1 MNQLELCVLNSNQV
15 LPHEHYDTNRVAKLS
30 EGLKKANILRNP
42 PIAIEWKDKY
52 VILDG
57 ATRVTALKKLN
68 CPHIVVQ
75 LVKQDSQD
83 TVISS
88 WNHVIRNIDIERLLD
103 VIENVPG
110 GNLRIL
116 SGGSMPSD
124 RTSRRPLFT
133 ILDRDKTMY
142 AVQGSQDNSDKH
154 TDLSNAVNA
163 YTKLTNV
170 IRTLDSNVEVI
181 QNNIQS
187 FSALIKFPVFAMQ
200 EILDSAISYKLL
212 PAGVT
217 RFLIA
222 NRVIGMNVPL
232 NILFSNKSLTQ
243 KNEWL
248 DEAITKKF
256 HQNKVRHY
264 TEPVIIVED

>member
-1 MNQLELCVLNSNQV
+1 MNQLELCVLDSNEV
-15 LPHEHYDTNRVAKLS
+15 LPHEHYDSNRVAKLAD
-30 EGLKKANILRNP
+30 GLETTNILRNP
-42 PIAIEWKDKY
+42 PIATEWKGKY

-57 ATRVTALKKLN
+57 ATRVSALKKLD

-75 LVKQDSQD
+75 LVKQGSQD

-88 WNHVIRNIDIERLLD
+88 WNHVIHNIDIERVFD
-103 VIENVPG
+103 AIEHIPG
-110 GNLRIL
+110 SNLRVL
-116 SGGSMPSD
+116 SNGVLPPD
-124 RTSRRPLFT
+124 KTSHKPLFT

-142 AVQGSQDNSDKH
+142 VVQGTQDNSDKH
-154 TDLSNAVNA
+154 LDLSNAVNS
-163 YTKLTNV
+163 YTRITNV
-170 IRTLDSNVEVI
+170 IRTLDSDIEVI

-187 FSALIKFPVFAMQ
+187 FSALIKFPAFTMQ
-200 EILDSAISYKLL
+200 EILDSAINYKLL

-222 NRVIGMNVPL
+222 NRVLGLNIPL
-232 NILFSNKSLTQ
+232 NVLFSNKSLTQ

-248 DEAITKKF
+248 NEAITEKF